1 MIAAIVIDLDEL
13 RYNLNLLDKN
23 KETIVYCAKGM
34 RGYLASRILTNSGFT
49 NVKNLSGG
57 FKIWKM
63 STKKV
68 LEFEKSPE

>member
-1 MIAAIVIDLDEL
+1 
-13 RYNLNLLDKN
+13 
-23 KETIVYCAKGM
+23 M
-34 RGYLASRILTNSGFT
+34 RGYLASRILTNSGLT